1 MANRGI
7 MSALGAVYKG
17 LVARLTR
24 KGVNVGGTA
33 SYPRVEVHS
42 VVEGEPMDKGGH
54 IRAITCVV
62 ECISEERM
70 SDVMEMNEDNLALVL
85 SGALNIDEPWIIID
99 IQPGQLQEM
108 TETSETNAI
117 LYRLLQNVTV
127 YVERLTE

>member
-1 MANRGI
+1 MANGF

-42 VVEGEPMDKGGH
+42 VTEQEPLDKGG
-54 IRAITCVV
+54 IVRSISCII
-62 ECISEERM
+62 ECMSEDKISNIM
-70 SDVMEMNEDNLALVL
+70 DMNEDNLTRLLGDALDL
-85 SGALNIDEPWIIID
+85 GSSWRLIGIN
-99 IQPGQLQEM
+99 PGQLQQI
-108 TETSETNAI
+108 TETTETNKI
-117 LYRLLQNVTV
+117 LYRLLQNVTI

>member
-1 MANRGI
+1 MANGF

-42 VVEGEPMDKGGH
+42 VTEQEPLDKGG
-54 IRAITCVV
+54 IVRSISCII
-62 ECISEERM
+62 ECMSEDKISNIM
-70 SDVMEMNEDNLALVL
+70 DMNEDNLTRLLGDALDL
-85 SGALNIDEPWIIID
+85 GSSWRLIGIN
-99 IQPGQLQEM
+99 PGQLQQI
-108 TETSETNAI
+108 TETTDTNKI
-117 LYRLLQNVTV
+117 LYRLLQNVTI